1 MDVLALL
8 DKLDSYL
15 SECGRLPL
23 VGKLLVDEDE
33 VFAIMDDLRAAL
45 PQELEQAKWLLKER
59 ERILQE
65 ARKESEDIIKDAQG
79 QIASLASE
87 SIIAKEA
94 RAQADELLDRAQS
107 VAKEINMGAREYADD
122 LMKRVEDA
130 MADVMERVR
139 EGRRELGATSEP
151 ATARLASVDRA
162 ASAGDDDASAGDE
175 GDALQKAD
183 LSEAFEAE
191 NEGKARAKRRGG
203 RK

>member
-15 SECGRLPL
+15 SECSRVPL

-33 VFAIMDDLRAAL
+33 VFAILDDLRAAL

-87 SIIAKEA
+87 SIIAKEG
-94 RAQADELLDRAQS
+94 RAQAEDLMDRARE
-107 VAKEINMGAREYADD
+107 VAKEINVGAREYADD

-130 MADVMERVR
+130 VNEVLDRVR
-139 EGRRELGATSEP
+139 EGRSELAAGTVTQDEDGGE
-151 ATARLASVDRA
+151 TAGEGGEAPK
-162 ASAGDDDASAGDE
+162 DADLT
-175 GDALQKAD
+175 DALD
-183 LSEAFEAE
+183 VEDRP
-191 NEGKARAKRRGG
+191 RAKKRWG

>member
-1 MDVLALL
+1 MDVVALL
-8 DKLDSYL
+8 DKLDAYL
-15 SECGRLPL
+15 SECSRLPL

-33 VFAIMDDLRAAL
+33 VFAILDDLRAAL

-94 RAQADELLDRAQS
+94 RAQADDLMEKAKA
-107 VAKEINMGAREYADD
+107 VAKEINLGARGYADD
-122 LMKRVEDA
+122 LMKRVEDVLN
-130 MADVMERVR
+130 DLLERVR
-139 EGRRELGATSEP
+139 EDRRELSPDREP
-151 ATARLASVDRA
+151 KAPKPVAEGLD
-162 ASAGDDDASAGDE
+162 GDE
-175 GDALQKAD
+175 AAQEEGGGLKEAD
-183 LSEAFEAE
+183 LSETFEDE
-191 NEGKARAKRRGG
+191 EKPRAKRRWG

>member
-1 MDVLALL
+1 MDVVALL
-8 DKLDSYL
+8 DKLDAYL
-15 SECGRLPL
+15 SECSRLPL

-33 VFAIMDDLRAAL
+33 VFAILDDLRAAL

-94 RAQADELLDRAQS
+94 RAQADDLMEKAKA
-107 VAKEINMGAREYADD
+107 VAKEINLGARGYADD

-130 MADVMERVR
+130 LNDLLERVR
-139 EGRRELGATSEP
+139 EDRRELSTDREP
-151 ATARLASVDRA
+151 KAPKPVAEGLD
-162 ASAGDDDASAGDE
+162 GDE
-175 GDALQKAD
+175 AAQEEGGGLKEAD
-183 LSEAFEAE
+183 LSETFEDE
-191 NEGKARAKRRGG
+191 EKPRAKRRWG

>member
-8 DKLDSYL
+8 DKLDAYL
-15 SECGRLPL
+15 SECSRLPL

-33 VFAIMDDLRAAL
+33 VFAILDDLRAAL

-94 RAQADELLDRAQS
+94 RAQADDLMEKAKA
-107 VAKEINMGAREYADD
+107 VAKEINLGARGYADD

-130 MADVMERVR
+130 LNDLLERVR
-139 EGRRELGATSEP
+139 EDRRELSTDREP
-151 ATARLASVDRA
+151 
-162 ASAGDDDASAGDE
+162 SAPKPVAEGLDGDE
-175 GDALQKAD
+175 AAEGEGGGLKAAD
-183 LSEAFEAE
+183 LSETFEDE
-191 NEGKARAKRRGG
+191 EKPRAKRRWG

>member
-8 DKLDSYL
+8 DKLDAYL
-15 SECGRLPL
+15 SECSRLPL

-33 VFAIMDDLRAAL
+33 VFAILDDLRAAL

-94 RAQADELLDRAQS
+94 RAQADDLMEKAKA
-107 VAKEINMGAREYADD
+107 VAKEINLGARGYADD
-122 LMKRVEDA
+122 LMKRVEDVLN
-130 MADVMERVR
+130 DLLERVR
-139 EGRRELGATSEP
+139 EGRRELSTDREP
-151 ATARLASVDRA
+151 
-162 ASAGDDDASAGDE
+162 SAPKPVAEGLDGDE
-175 GDALQKAD
+175 AAEEEGGGLKEAD
-183 LSEAFEAE
+183 LSETFEDE
-191 NEGKARAKRRGG
+191 EKPRAKRRWG